1 MPGTAAEEDQLFV
14 GSIKLSDNPRMKIY
28 SLSDEG
34 GTIITITPTTTT
46 DSGTYTCMI
55 ADNRLDQRL
64 VFTLQVVSSH
74 QEDGLSKS
82 GAGRTCLERLSAA
95 QLVIVMSF
103 TLQSILL

>member
-14 GSIKLSDNPRMKIY
+14 GSIKLSANPRVSIY

-46 DSGTYTCMI
+46 DSGTYTCII
-55 ADNRLDQRL
+55 ADNRLDQKQL
-64 VFTLQVVSSH
+64 FTLQVLSSL

-82 GAGRTCLERLSAA
+82 EAGRTLLARFAA
-95 QLVIVMSF
+95 VQLFIVMSF
-103 TLQSILL
+103 TLL